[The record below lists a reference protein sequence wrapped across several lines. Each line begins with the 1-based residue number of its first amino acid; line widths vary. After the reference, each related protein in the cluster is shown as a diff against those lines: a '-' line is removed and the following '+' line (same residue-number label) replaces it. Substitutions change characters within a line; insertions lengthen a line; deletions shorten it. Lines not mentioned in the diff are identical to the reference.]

1 MGTAPNIKQKP
12 LTSKK
17 IPFNQKSS
25 LKMSMTAPLALTLS
39 RVIVNIFLIMPQS
52 LKVSLKVSAITTPE
66 YGEGTLQKFKILFWI
81 SQLESTKWHV
91 TTIYET
97 L

>member
-1 MGTAPNIKQKP
+1 MAE
-12 LTSKK
+12 
-17 IPFNQKSS
+17 
-25 LKMSMTAPLALTLS
+25 PLALALS
-39 RVIVNIFLIMPQS
+39 TVIVNTFLIIPQS
-52 LKVSLKVSAITTPE
+52 LKVSLKASAITTPE
-66 YGEGTLQKFKILFWI
+66 CGGGTLQKFKILFWR

>member
-1 MGTAPNIKQKP
+1 
-12 LTSKK
+12 
-17 IPFNQKSS
+17 
-25 LKMSMTAPLALTLS
+25 MSMATPLALALS
-39 RVIVNIFLIMPQS
+39 TFIVNTFLIMPQS
-52 LKVSLKVSAITTPE
+52 LKVSLKAPTITTPKC
-66 YGEGTLQKFKILFWI
+66 GGGTLQKFKILFWG